1 MFGLSLTLPAPWKLT
16 SVPESTSVPP
26 LVPLTPMLYAHPRIT
41 TYISDL
47 LSATRHYPILHSYPF
62 TYRCTA
68 KYILSIANI
77 WIKLHEG
84 LNAQQGE
91 TVTYP
96 EKGDIRPDDVRDIF
110 ALCVMHR
117 LRYRTEKERLS
128 SVWDYKK
135 DASRSESSGTRVDEA
150 ADGSKREEN
159 SNVEAEELLPSF
171 EAIIEHILSM
181 V

>member
-1 MFGLSLTLPAPWKLT
+1 
-16 SVPESTSVPP
+16 
-26 LVPLTPMLYAHPRIT
+26 
-41 TYISDL
+41 
-47 LSATRHYPILHSYPF
+47 
-62 TYRCTA
+62 
-68 KYILSIANI
+68 
-77 WIKLHEG
+77 
-84 LNAQQGE
+84 
-91 TVTYP
+91 
-96 EKGDIRPDDVRDIF
+96 
-110 ALCVMHR
+110 MHR